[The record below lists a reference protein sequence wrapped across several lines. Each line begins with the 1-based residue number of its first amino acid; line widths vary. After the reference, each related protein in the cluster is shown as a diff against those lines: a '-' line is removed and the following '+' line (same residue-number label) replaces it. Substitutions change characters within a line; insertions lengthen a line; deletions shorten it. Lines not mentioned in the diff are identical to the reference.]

1 MYKERRRAPA
11 VSTGK
16 SQLAFPD
23 NYIVVDVETT
33 GLYPDR
39 DRLIEIGAEKVVQGE
54 VVDTFSSLLQPKAHF
69 TGQFVSPFITRLTGI
84 TNAMLQEAP
93 AAQDVLGQFTQ
104 FVGDELLLGYNVGF
118 DAQFLAAR
126 SQALLGTPILNDY
139 VDILIYA
146 QTLHPEEQGHRLA
159 DMVRL
164 YGLTNENAHR
174 ALSDVDATRLVY
186 GRLRAEALAKFGTE
200 EAFFKEVCRAG
211 YHAEEEQLSL
221 W

>member
-1 MYKERRRAPA
+1 M
-11 VSTGK
+11 
-16 SQLAFPD
+16 
-23 NYIVVDVETT
+23 
-33 GLYPDR
+33 
-39 DRLIEIGAEKVVQGE
+39 VQGE

-84 TNAMLQEAP
+84 TNAMLQELRLP
-93 AAQDVLGQFTQ
+93 RTCLGSSPSLSET
-104 FVGDELLLGYNVGF
+104 GCLLATMCF

-174 ALSDVDATRLVY
+174 PLAT
-186 GRLRAEALAKFGTE
+186 
-200 EAFFKEVCRAG
+200 
-211 YHAEEEQLSL
+211 
-221 W
+221 